1 MNVTWTEE
9 RIARL
14 TELWLGGMA
23 ARLIGAALGVT
34 KSAVVGK
41 ASRLGLPNRDNP
53 IDYSGRVARAKP
65 ELPSPRAAFDDR
77 RPKWMLSHRMVPG
90 VRFRACQW
98 IAGEK
103 GVDFKL
109 YDQAPRC
116 PAETRPGSPYCPAHH
131 LRCHIKSQ
139 SKEAA

>member
-14 TELWLGGMA
+14 TELWLSGMA

-53 IDYSGRVARAKP
+53 IKCGGKVTRAQPK
-65 ELPSPRAAFDDR
+65 LPSPRKAFDDR
-77 RPKWMLSHRMVPG
+77 RPKWMASHRMVPG
-90 VRFRACQW
+90 ARFRECQW

-116 PAETRPGSPYCPAHH
+116 PAETLPGSPYCPAHH
-131 LRCHIKSQ
+131 LRCHVKTQSQ
-139 SKEAA
+139 EAA